1 MKQGSKIEEFL
12 SFGDIKPLQTPRV
25 QRDATT
31 WVITTNAI
39 ITPSGKKCGRYI
51 LKDLTNDNKH
61 YHNFRVGRRCLR
73 AFGSCFEEQEEV
85 FK

>member
-39 ITPSGKKCGRYI
+39 ITPSGKKMWTVHIEGF
-51 LKDLTNDNKH
+51 N
-61 YHNFRVGRRCLR
+61 
-73 AFGSCFEEQEEV
+73 
-85 FK
+85 